1 MITCEGN
8 AGFYEAGMVNVPLGA
23 GYSVIGW
30 NHPGFWGSTGS
41 PLPRQDALA
50 ADAVVQFA
58 TDKLGFKLEDI
69 SVYGWSIGGFTAS
82 WLGMNYKGLGAMI
95 LDATFDHVLPLAIPR
110 MPAALE
116 GVVRVAIHDN
126 VNLAVADQVARFPGP
141 VRLIRRSSDEM
152 ISTE

>member
-1 MITCEGN
+1 M
-8 AGFYEAGMVNVPLGA
+8 
-23 GYSVIGW
+23 
-30 NHPGFWGSTGS
+30 
-41 PLPRQDALA
+41 
-50 ADAVVQFA
+50 VQFA
-58 TDKLGFKLEDI
+58 TDKLGFRLEDI

-126 VNLAVADQVARFPGP
+126 VNLAVADQGVNSADIFFVSDYGP
-141 VRLIRRSSDEM
+141 ETCPSYGWSF
-152 ISTE
+152 